1 MSDFSRPA
9 CAHPHMKS
17 DRQGR
22 RLVLEDVLTVHFV
35 ELNLHEAWKATGRFT
50 MNPRDLV
57 DNFLPHVSGDHA
69 NWRYT
74 LIKRH
79 VVPSFASS
87 LGR

>member
-1 MSDFSRPA
+1 
-9 CAHPHMKS
+9 MKS
-17 DRQGR
+17 NR
-22 RLVLEDVLTVHFV
+22 RGQPPVLEDVLRVHFV
-35 ELNLHEAWKATGRFT
+35 ELDLYEAWKATGRFA

-57 DNFLPHVSGDHA
+57 NNFLLHVGSNGA

-79 VVPSFASS
+79 AAPLSHSS

>member
-1 MSDFSRPA
+1 
-9 CAHPHMKS
+9 MKS
-17 DRQGR
+17 DRR
-22 RLVLEDVLTVHFV
+22 RQLPVLEDVLRVHFV
-35 ELNLHEAWKATGRFT
+35 ELNLHEAWNATGRFA

-57 DNFLPHVSGDHA
+57 DNFLLHVGGDHA

-79 VVPSFASS
+79 VTPSFASS